1 MKYKMLALDIDDTIV
16 TEAGMEVS
24 PKVYSALHKASEQ
37 LTITFVT
44 ARAINRF
51 QQFLETLNLPKGYHV
66 VENGAKVLDPQGN
79 LEFDLSLP
87 HDEVEEIINAAEP
100 YYLEMGFL
108 VDEYW
113 KDDILTVGPENTVT
127 GVSFTCSSETQA
139 QLLEEAVNQL
149 SHDYALYIG
158 KHWTNPD
165 EWKGILVF
173 HKDATKGNGMRY
185 IQKKLGIKPSET
197 IAVGD
202 GATDIHMFD
211 AAGVKVA
218 MGNAVPELINAADF
232 VAPDVQDDGILEV
245 FNTLVFAKSPEKK
258 RS

>member
-1 MKYKMLALDIDDTIV
+1 MLALDIDDTIV

-24 PKVYSALHKASEQ
+24 PQVHKALQKASEKI
-37 LTITFVT
+37 TITFVT
-44 ARAINRF
+44 ARAITRF
-51 QQFLETLNLPKGYHV
+51 QEFLQKLDLPKGYHV

-87 HDEVEEIINAAEP
+87 HEEVEEIINAAEP
-100 YYLEMGFL
+100 YYLETGFL

-113 KDDILTVGPENTVT
+113 KDDVLTLGPENTVT
-127 GVSFTCSSETQA
+127 GVSFTCSSDTQA
-139 QLLEEAVNQL
+139 QLLEQAIKQL
-149 SHDYALYIG
+149 PHDYALYIG

-173 HKDATKGNGMRY
+173 HKDATKGNGMRH
-185 IQKKLGIKPSET
+185 IQKKLGITPLET

-211 AAGVKVA
+211 AAGVKIA

-232 VAPDVQDDGILEV
+232 VAPDVKEDGILTVLDTFIFGEIKIP
-245 FNTLVFAKSPEKK
+245 KS
-258 RS
+258 S